1 MNGAMEQVVQ
11 GPKITC
17 EDGAQ
22 TTETALGRLAGVT
35 ARRVATP
42 AKEVRVEFD
51 PTRIDEVRSRRALA
65 DAGFLAT

>member
-1 MNGAMEQVVQ
+1 MEQVVQ

-51 PTRIDEVRSRRALA
+51 PTRIDEVRSR
-65 DAGFLAT
+65 